1 MIEFKSVSKV
11 YPGGKV
17 AVHNVNMTIEDGE
30 FVVFIGTSGSG
41 KTTCMRMINKM
52 IEPSSGQILI
62 DGEDIKQ
69 MNDVNLRRGI
79 GYVIQQIG
87 LMPHMSIFENIV
99 MVPRLLKM
107 DESKLREVA
116 ENLIKKVDLPVE
128 FLERYPK
135 ELSGGQQQRIG
146 VIRALSANQN
156 IILMDEP
163 FGALDPITREN
174 LQTLVKNLQTEL
186 GKTFIFVTH
195 DIDEALSL
203 ADKIAIMD
211 NGQVVQYDTPYN
223 ILKSP
228 ANDFVKNLLGEKRLD
243 QAKFDYLPV
252 EEVMVRNPKSI
263 NYRRTTH
270 DAIEIMHNSR
280 VDTLFLVDDD
290 NVLMGV
296 VDVFDIRASK
306 KTHEYVEKYCLP
318 ANAINRKTPLRDAI
332 FYINKL
338 GYRNLPIVDEDMHL
352 IGIVTRSS
360 VMEIIYQGF
369 LGDYE
374 PEENDTELIEITS
387 DYKEV

>member
-11 YPGGKV
+11 YLGGKV
-17 AVHNVNMTIEDGE
+17 AVHNVNLKIEDGQ
-30 FVVFIGTSGSG
+30 FIVFIGTSGSG

-52 IEPSSGQILI
+52 IEPSSGNILI
-62 DGEDIKQ
+62 DGKDIKN
-69 MNDVNLRRGI
+69 MNDVALRRSI

-87 LMPHMSIFENIV
+87 LMPHMNIFENIV

-107 DESKLREVA
+107 QENKLRDIA

-128 FLERYPK
+128 YLDRYPK

-174 LQTLVKNLQTEL
+174 LQTLVKNLQVEL

-195 DIDEALSL
+195 DIDEALLL

-211 NGQVVQYDTPYN
+211 NGQVIQYDTPQN

-243 QAKFDYLPV
+243 HAKFDYLPV
-252 EEVMVRNPKSI
+252 EEVMIRNPKSI
-263 NYRRTTH
+263 NYKKTTH
-270 DAIEIMHNSR
+270 EAMEIMHNSR
-280 VDTLFLVDDD
+280 VDSLFLVDDE
-290 NVLMGV
+290 NVLIGMA
-296 VDVFDIRASK
+296 DVFDIRSSNRESSK
-306 KTHEYVEKYCLP
+306 IEDYKLP

-338 GYRNLPIVDEDMHL
+338 GYRNLPIVDEEMHL
-352 IGIVTRSS
+352 IGLVTRAS
-360 VMEIIYQGF
+360 VMDIIYKGF
-369 LGDYE
+369 LGDYT
-374 PEENDTELIEITS
+374 PEKNDNDIIVTS
-387 DYKEV
+387 DMKEV

>member
-11 YPGGKV
+11 YLGGKV
-17 AVHNVNMTIEDGE
+17 AVHNVNLKIEEGQ
-30 FVVFIGTSGSG
+30 FIVFIGTSGSG

-52 IEPSSGQILI
+52 IEPSSGNILI
-62 DGEDIKQ
+62 DGKDIKN
-69 MNDVNLRRGI
+69 MNDVALRRSI

-87 LMPHMSIFENIV
+87 LMPHMNIFENIV

-107 DESKLREVA
+107 PENKLREIA

-128 FLERYPK
+128 YLDRYPK

-174 LQTLVKNLQTEL
+174 LQTLVKNLQVEL

-195 DIDEALSL
+195 DIDEALLL

-211 NGQVVQYDTPYN
+211 NGQVIQYDTPQN

-243 QAKFDYLPV
+243 HAKFDYLPV
-252 EEVMVRNPKSI
+252 EEVMIRNPKSI
-263 NYRRTTH
+263 NYKKTTH
-270 DAIEIMHNSR
+270 EAMEIMHNSR
-280 VDTLFLVDDD
+280 VDSLFLVDDE
-290 NVLMGV
+290 NVLIGMA
-296 VDVFDIRASK
+296 DVFDIRSSNRESSK
-306 KTHEYVEKYCLP
+306 IEDYKLP

-338 GYRNLPIVDEDMHL
+338 GYRNLPIVDEEMHL
-352 IGIVTRSS
+352 IGLVTRAS
-360 VMEIIYQGF
+360 VMDIIYKGF
-369 LGDYE
+369 LGDYT
-374 PEENDTELIEITS
+374 PEKDDNDIIVTS
-387 DYKEV
+387 DMKEV

>member
-11 YPGGKV
+11 YLGGKV
-17 AVHNVNMTIEDGE
+17 AVHNVNLKIEDGQ
-30 FVVFIGTSGSG
+30 FIVFIGTSGSG

-52 IEPSSGQILI
+52 IEPSSGNILI
-62 DGEDIKQ
+62 DGKDIKN
-69 MNDVNLRRGI
+69 MNDVALRRSI

-87 LMPHMSIFENIV
+87 LMPHMNIFENIV
-99 MVPRLLKM
+99 MVPRLLRM
-107 DESKLREVA
+107 PENKLREIA

-128 FLERYPK
+128 YLDRYPK

-174 LQTLVKNLQTEL
+174 LQTLVKNLQVEL

-195 DIDEALSL
+195 DIDEALLL

-211 NGQVVQYDTPYN
+211 NGQVIQYDTPQN

-243 QAKFDYLPV
+243 HAKFDYLPV
-252 EEVMVRNPKSI
+252 EEVMIRNPKSI
-263 NYRRTTH
+263 NYKKTTH
-270 DAIEIMHNSR
+270 EAMEIMHNSR
-280 VDTLFLVDDD
+280 VDSLFLVDDE
-290 NVLMGV
+290 NVLIGMA
-296 VDVFDIRASK
+296 DVFDIRSSNRESSK
-306 KTHEYVEKYCLP
+306 IEDYKLP

-338 GYRNLPIVDEDMHL
+338 GYRNLPIVDEEMHL
-352 IGIVTRSS
+352 IGLVTRAS
-360 VMEIIYQGF
+360 VMDIIYKGF
-369 LGDYE
+369 LGDYT
-374 PEENDTELIEITS
+374 PEKNDNDIIVTS
-387 DYKEV
+387 DMKEV

>member
-11 YPGGKV
+11 YLGGKV
-17 AVHNVNMTIEDGE
+17 AVHNVNLKIEDGQ
-30 FVVFIGTSGSG
+30 FIVFIGTSGSG

-52 IEPSSGQILI
+52 IEPSSGNILI
-62 DGEDIKQ
+62 DGKDIKN
-69 MNDVNLRRGI
+69 MNDVALRRSI

-87 LMPHMSIFENIV
+87 LMPHMNIFENIV

-107 DESKLREVA
+107 PENKLREIA

-128 FLERYPK
+128 YLDRYPK

-174 LQTLVKNLQTEL
+174 LQTLVKNLQVEL

-195 DIDEALSL
+195 DIDEALLL

-211 NGQVVQYDTPYN
+211 NGQVIQYDTPQN

-243 QAKFDYLPV
+243 HAKFDYLPV
-252 EEVMVRNPKSI
+252 EEVMIRNPKSI
-263 NYRRTTH
+263 NYKKTTH
-270 DAIEIMHNSR
+270 EAMEIMHNSR
-280 VDTLFLVDDD
+280 VDSLFLVDDE
-290 NVLMGV
+290 NVLIGMA
-296 VDVFDIRASK
+296 DVFDIRSSNRESSK
-306 KTHEYVEKYCLP
+306 IEDYNLP

-338 GYRNLPIVDEDMHL
+338 GYRNLPIVDEEMHL
-352 IGIVTRSS
+352 IGLVTRAS
-360 VMEIIYQGF
+360 VMDIIYKGF
-369 LGDYE
+369 LGDYT
-374 PEENDTELIEITS
+374 PEKNDNDIIVTS
-387 DYKEV
+387 DMKEV

>member
-11 YPGGKV
+11 YLGGKV
-17 AVHNVNMTIEDGE
+17 AVHNVNLKIEDGQ
-30 FVVFIGTSGSG
+30 FIVFIGTSGSG

-52 IEPSSGQILI
+52 IEPSSGNILI
-62 DGEDIKQ
+62 DGKDIKN
-69 MNDVNLRRGI
+69 MNDVALRRSI

-87 LMPHMSIFENIV
+87 LMPHMNIFENIV

-107 DESKLREVA
+107 PENKLREIA

-128 FLERYPK
+128 YLDRYPK

-174 LQTLVKNLQTEL
+174 LQTLVKNLQVEL

-195 DIDEALSL
+195 DIDEALLL

-211 NGQVVQYDTPYN
+211 NGQVIQYDTPQN

-243 QAKFDYLPV
+243 HAKFDYLPV
-252 EEVMVRNPKSI
+252 EEVMIRNPKSI
-263 NYRRTTH
+263 NYKKTTH
-270 DAIEIMHNSR
+270 EAMEIMHNSR
-280 VDTLFLVDDD
+280 VDSLFLVDDE
-290 NVLMGV
+290 NVLIGMA
-296 VDVFDIRASK
+296 DVFDIRSSNRESSK
-306 KTHEYVEKYCLP
+306 IEDYKLP

-338 GYRNLPIVDEDMHL
+338 GYRNLPIVDEEMHL
-352 IGIVTRSS
+352 IGLVTRAS
-360 VMEIIYQGF
+360 VMDIIYKGF
-369 LGDYE
+369 LGDYT
-374 PEENDTELIEITS
+374 PEKNDNDIIVTS
-387 DYKEV
+387 DMKEV

>member
-17 AVHNVNMTIEDGE
+17 AVHNINLKIQDGE

-52 IEPSSGQILI
+52 IEPTSGQIFI
-62 DGEDIKQ
+62 DGQDIKQ
-69 MNDVNLRRGI
+69 MNDVSLRRSI

-107 DESKLREVA
+107 QESKLREIA

-128 FLERYPK
+128 FLDRYPK

-146 VIRALSANQN
+146 VIRALSADQN

-174 LQTLVKNLQTEL
+174 LQSLIKNLQTEL
-186 GKTFIFVTH
+186 GKTLIFVTH

-211 NGQVVQYDTPYN
+211 NGQVVQYDSPYN

-228 ANDFVKNLLGEKRLD
+228 ANEFVRNLLGEKRLD
-243 QAKFDYLPV
+243 HAKFDYLPV

-263 NYRRTTH
+263 YYRRTTH
-270 DAIEIMHNSR
+270 EAMEMMHNSR

-290 NVLMGV
+290 NILMGV

-306 KTHEYVEKYCLP
+306 SADEPIEKYGLK
-318 ANAINRKTPLRDAI
+318 ADAINRKTPLRDAI

-338 GYRNLPIVDEDMHL
+338 GYRNLPIVDEDMRL
-352 IGIVTRSS
+352 VGIVTRAS
-360 VMEIIYQGF
+360 VMDIIYKGF
-369 LGDYE
+369 LGNYE
-374 PEENDTELIEITS
+374 PDKKENELIEITS
-387 DYKEV
+387 DAKEV

>member
-11 YPGGKV
+11 YLGGKV
-17 AVHNVNMTIEDGE
+17 AVHNVNLKIEEGQ
-30 FVVFIGTSGSG
+30 FIVFIGTSGSG

-52 IEPSSGQILI
+52 IEPSSGNILI
-62 DGEDIKQ
+62 DGKDIKN
-69 MNDVNLRRGI
+69 MNDVALRRSI

-87 LMPHMSIFENIV
+87 LMPHMNIFENIV

-107 DESKLREVA
+107 PENKLREIA

-128 FLERYPK
+128 YLDRYPK

-174 LQTLVKNLQTEL
+174 LQTLVKNLQVEL

-195 DIDEALSL
+195 DIDEALLL

-211 NGQVVQYDTPYN
+211 NGQVIQYDTPQN

-243 QAKFDYLPV
+243 HAKFDYLPV
-252 EEVMVRNPKSI
+252 EEVMIRNPKSI
-263 NYRRTTH
+263 NYKKTTH
-270 DAIEIMHNSR
+270 EAMEIMHNSR
-280 VDTLFLVDDD
+280 VDSLFLVDDE
-290 NVLMGV
+290 NVLIGMA
-296 VDVFDIRASK
+296 DVFDIRSSNRESSK
-306 KTHEYVEKYCLP
+306 IEDYKLP
-318 ANAINRKTPLRDAI
+318 VNAINRKTPLRDAI

-338 GYRNLPIVDEDMHL
+338 GYRNLPIVDEEMHL
-352 IGIVTRSS
+352 IGLVTRAS
-360 VMEIIYQGF
+360 VMDIIYKGF
-369 LGDYE
+369 LGDYT
-374 PEENDTELIEITS
+374 PEKNDNDIIVTS
-387 DYKEV
+387 DMKEV

>member
-11 YPGGKV
+11 YLGGKV
-17 AVHNVNMTIEDGE
+17 AVHNVNLKIEDGQ
-30 FVVFIGTSGSG
+30 FIVFIGTSGSG

-52 IEPSSGQILI
+52 IEPSSGNILI
-62 DGEDIKQ
+62 DGKDIKN
-69 MNDVNLRRGI
+69 MNDVALRRSI

-87 LMPHMSIFENIV
+87 LMPHMNIFENIV

-107 DESKLREVA
+107 QENKLREIA

-128 FLERYPK
+128 YLDRYPK

-174 LQTLVKNLQTEL
+174 LQTLVKNLQVEL

-195 DIDEALSL
+195 DIDEALLL

-211 NGQVVQYDTPYN
+211 NGQVIQYDTPQN

-243 QAKFDYLPV
+243 HAKFDYLPV
-252 EEVMVRNPKSI
+252 EEVMIRNPKSI
-263 NYRRTTH
+263 NYKKTTH
-270 DAIEIMHNSR
+270 EAMEIMHNSR
-280 VDTLFLVDDD
+280 VDSLFLVDDE
-290 NVLMGV
+290 NVLIGMA
-296 VDVFDIRASK
+296 DVFDIRSSNRESSK
-306 KTHEYVEKYCLP
+306 IEDYKLP

-338 GYRNLPIVDEDMHL
+338 GYRNLPIVDEEMHL
-352 IGIVTRSS
+352 IGLVTRAS
-360 VMEIIYQGF
+360 VMDIIYKGF
-369 LGDYE
+369 LGDYT
-374 PEENDTELIEITS
+374 PEKNDNDIIVTS
-387 DYKEV
+387 DMKEV

>member
-11 YPGGKV
+11 YLGGKV
-17 AVHNVNMTIEDGE
+17 AVHNVNLKIEDGQ
-30 FVVFIGTSGSG
+30 FIVFIGTSGSG

-52 IEPSSGQILI
+52 IEPSSGNILI
-62 DGEDIKQ
+62 DGKDIKN
-69 MNDVNLRRGI
+69 MNDVALRRSI

-87 LMPHMSIFENIV
+87 LMPHMNIFENIV

-107 DESKLREVA
+107 QENKLREIA

-128 FLERYPK
+128 YLDRYPK

-174 LQTLVKNLQTEL
+174 LQTLVKNLQVEL

-195 DIDEALSL
+195 DIDEALLL

-211 NGQVVQYDTPYN
+211 NGQVIQYDTPQN

-243 QAKFDYLPV
+243 HAKFDYLPV
-252 EEVMVRNPKSI
+252 EEVMIRNPKSI
-263 NYRRTTH
+263 NYKKTTH
-270 DAIEIMHNSR
+270 EAMEIMHNSR
-280 VDTLFLVDDD
+280 VDSLFLVDDE
-290 NVLMGV
+290 NVLIGMA
-296 VDVFDIRASK
+296 DVFDIRSSNRESSK
-306 KTHEYVEKYCLP
+306 IEDYNLP

-338 GYRNLPIVDEDMHL
+338 GYRNLPIVDEEMHL
-352 IGIVTRSS
+352 IGLVTRAS
-360 VMEIIYQGF
+360 VMDIIYKGF
-369 LGDYE
+369 LGDYT
-374 PEENDTELIEITS
+374 PEKNDNDIIVTS
-387 DYKEV
+387 DMKEV

>member
-11 YPGGKV
+11 YLGGKV
-17 AVHNVNMTIEDGE
+17 AVHNVNLKIEDGQ
-30 FVVFIGTSGSG
+30 FIVFIGTSGSG

-52 IEPSSGQILI
+52 IEPSSGNILI
-62 DGEDIKQ
+62 DGKDIKN
-69 MNDVNLRRGI
+69 MNDVALRRSI

-87 LMPHMSIFENIV
+87 LMPHMNIFENIV

-107 DESKLREVA
+107 QENKLRDIA

-128 FLERYPK
+128 YLDRYPK

-174 LQTLVKNLQTEL
+174 LQTLVKNLQVEL

-195 DIDEALSL
+195 DIDEALLL

-211 NGQVVQYDTPYN
+211 NGQVIQYDTPQN

-243 QAKFDYLPV
+243 HAKFDYLPV
-252 EEVMVRNPKSI
+252 EEVMIRNPKSI
-263 NYRRTTH
+263 NYKKTTH
-270 DAIEIMHNSR
+270 EAMEIMHNSR
-280 VDTLFLVDDD
+280 VDSLFLVDDE
-290 NVLMGV
+290 NVLIGMA
-296 VDVFDIRASK
+296 DVFDIRSSNRESSK
-306 KTHEYVEKYCLP
+306 IEDYNLP

-338 GYRNLPIVDEDMHL
+338 GYRNLPIVDEEMHL
-352 IGIVTRSS
+352 IGLVTRAS
-360 VMEIIYQGF
+360 VMDIIYKGF
-369 LGDYE
+369 LGDYT
-374 PEENDTELIEITS
+374 PEKNDNDIIVTS
-387 DYKEV
+387 DMKEV

>member
-11 YPGGKV
+11 YLGGKV
-17 AVHNVNMTIEDGE
+17 AVHNVNLKIEEGQ
-30 FVVFIGTSGSG
+30 FIVFIGTSGSG

-52 IEPSSGQILI
+52 IEPSSGNILI
-62 DGEDIKQ
+62 DGKDIKN
-69 MNDVNLRRGI
+69 MNDVALRRSI

-87 LMPHMSIFENIV
+87 LMPHMNIFENIV

-107 DESKLREVA
+107 PENKLREIA

-128 FLERYPK
+128 YLDRYPK

-174 LQTLVKNLQTEL
+174 LQTLVKNLQVEL

-195 DIDEALSL
+195 DMDEALLL

-211 NGQVVQYDTPYN
+211 NGQVIQYDTPQN

-243 QAKFDYLPV
+243 HAKFDYLPV
-252 EEVMVRNPKSI
+252 EEVMIRNPKSI
-263 NYRRTTH
+263 NYKKTTH
-270 DAIEIMHNSR
+270 EAMEIMHNSR
-280 VDTLFLVDDD
+280 VDSLFLVDDE
-290 NVLMGV
+290 NVLIGMA
-296 VDVFDIRASK
+296 DVFDIRSSNRESSK
-306 KTHEYVEKYCLP
+306 IEDYKLP

-338 GYRNLPIVDEDMHL
+338 GYRNLPIVDEEMHL
-352 IGIVTRSS
+352 IGLVTRAS
-360 VMEIIYQGF
+360 VMDIIYKGF
-369 LGDYE
+369 LGDYT
-374 PEENDTELIEITS
+374 PEKNDNDIIVTS
-387 DYKEV
+387 DMKEV

>member
-11 YPGGKV
+11 YLGGKV
-17 AVHNVNMTIEDGE
+17 AVHNVNLKIEEGQ
-30 FVVFIGTSGSG
+30 FIVFIGTSGSG

-52 IEPSSGQILI
+52 IEPSSGNILI
-62 DGEDIKQ
+62 DGKDIKN
-69 MNDVNLRRGI
+69 MNDVALRRSI

-87 LMPHMSIFENIV
+87 LMPHMNIFENIV

-107 DESKLREVA
+107 PENKLREIA

-128 FLERYPK
+128 YLDRYPK

-174 LQTLVKNLQTEL
+174 LQTLVKNLQVEL

-195 DIDEALSL
+195 DIDEALLL

-211 NGQVVQYDTPYN
+211 NGQVIQYDTPQN

-243 QAKFDYLPV
+243 HAKFDYLPV
-252 EEVMVRNPKSI
+252 EEVMIRNPKSI
-263 NYRRTTH
+263 NYKKTTH
-270 DAIEIMHNSR
+270 EAMEIMHNSR
-280 VDTLFLVDDD
+280 VDSLFLVDDE
-290 NVLMGV
+290 NVLIGMA
-296 VDVFDIRASK
+296 DVFDIRSSNRESSK
-306 KTHEYVEKYCLP
+306 IEDYKLP

-338 GYRNLPIVDEDMHL
+338 GYRNLPIVDEEMHL
-352 IGIVTRSS
+352 IGLVTRAS
-360 VMEIIYQGF
+360 VMDIIYKGF
-369 LGDYE
+369 LGDYT
-374 PEENDTELIEITS
+374 PEKNDNDIIVTS
-387 DYKEV
+387 DMKEV

>member
-17 AVHNVNMTIEDGE
+17 AVHNANFKINDGE
-30 FVVFIGTSGSG
+30 FVVFIGSSGSG

-52 IEPSSGQILI
+52 IEPSSGEIFI
-62 DGEDIKQ
+62 DEQNIK
-69 MNDVNLRRGI
+69 NINSVELRRSI

-87 LMPHMSIFENIV
+87 LMPHMTIFENIV
-99 MVPRLLKM
+99 LVPRLLKF
-107 DESKLREVA
+107 EENSLKKIA

-146 VIRALSANQN
+146 VIRALSANQD

-174 LQTLVKNLQTEL
+174 LQILVKNLQVEL
-186 GKTFIFVTH
+186 GKTVIFVTH
-195 DIDEALSL
+195 DIDEALAL

-211 NGQVVQYDTPYN
+211 NGQIVQYDSPGN

-243 QAKFDYLPV
+243 HAKFDYLPV
-252 EEVMVRNPKSI
+252 EEVMIRNPKLI
-263 NYRRTTH
+263 QYDRTVH
-270 DAIEIMHNSR
+270 EAMEIMHKSR
-280 VDTLFLVDDD
+280 VDSLFLVDDD
-290 NVLMGV
+290 NKLMGC
-296 VDVFDIRASK
+296 VDVFDIRTTK
-306 KTHEYVEKYCLP
+306 DKNEPIRNYGIETHSLD
-318 ANAINRKTPLRDAI
+318 RKTPLRDAI

-338 GYRNLPIVDEDMHL
+338 GFRNLPVVDEDMHL
-352 IGIVTRSS
+352 IGIVTRAS
-360 VMEIIYQGF
+360 VMDIIYKGF
-369 LGDYE
+369 LGDYT
-374 PEENDTELIEITS
+374 PEHEKDLQASNM
-387 DYKEV
+387 EV

>member
-1 MIEFKSVSKV
+1 MMEFKSVSKV
-11 YPGGKV
+11 YLGGKV
-17 AVHNVNMTIEDGE
+17 AVHNVNLKIEDGQ
-30 FVVFIGTSGSG
+30 FIVFIGTSGSG

-52 IEPSSGQILI
+52 IEPSSGNILI
-62 DGEDIKQ
+62 DGKDIKN
-69 MNDVNLRRGI
+69 MNDVALRRSI

-87 LMPHMSIFENIV
+87 LMPHMNIFENIV

-107 DESKLREVA
+107 PENKLREIA

-128 FLERYPK
+128 YLDRYPK

-174 LQTLVKNLQTEL
+174 LQTLVKNLQVEL

-195 DIDEALSL
+195 DIDEALLL

-211 NGQVVQYDTPYN
+211 NGQVIQYDTPQN

-243 QAKFDYLPV
+243 HAKFDYLPV
-252 EEVMVRNPKSI
+252 EEVMIRNPKSI
-263 NYRRTTH
+263 NYKKTTH
-270 DAIEIMHNSR
+270 EAMEIMHNSR
-280 VDTLFLVDDD
+280 VDSLFLVDDE
-290 NVLMGV
+290 NVLIGMA
-296 VDVFDIRASK
+296 DVFDIRSSNRESSK
-306 KTHEYVEKYCLP
+306 IEDYKLP

-338 GYRNLPIVDEDMHL
+338 GYRNLPIVDEEMHL
-352 IGIVTRSS
+352 IGLVTRAS
-360 VMEIIYQGF
+360 VMDIIYKGF
-369 LGDYE
+369 LGDYT
-374 PEENDTELIEITS
+374 PEKNDNDIIVTS
-387 DYKEV
+387 DMKEV